1 MNKELAIIQEWFN
14 ANKLSLNASKTKY
27 SFFHSLS
34 FSDRIPLRLPEL
46 KTNDVVIKREENM
59 KFLGVL
65 LDENLTWRPHIKCI
79 ENKISKNL
87 GILYKARYLL
97 NLQCTKQLYFSF
109 IHTYL
114 NYGSIAWGST
124 NKTKLNVIL
133 RRQKHASRII
143 FFKDKYTHAR
153 PLLKELNALN
163 IYQLNINNI
172 LLFMHRVKNNTIPN
186 IFKQSF
192 KINKNKYNTKA
203 TNTRF
208 YKPLYKV

>member
-1 MNKELAIIQEWFN
+1 MGVPQGSILGPLLFLLYVNDLCRASNVLQPIMFADDTNLFLSSKNIKYLFQTMNKELAIIQEWFN

-87 GILYKARYLL
+87 SILYKAR
-97 NLQCTKQLYFSF
+97 
-109 IHTYL
+109 
-114 NYGSIAWGST
+114 
-124 NKTKLNVIL
+124 IL
-133 RRQKHASRII
+133 
-143 FFKDKYTHAR
+143 T
-153 PLLKELNALN
+153 
-163 IYQLNINNI
+163 
-172 LLFMHRVKNNTIPN
+172 
-186 IFKQSF
+186 
-192 KINKNKYNTKA
+192 
-203 TNTRF
+203 
-208 YKPLYKV
+208 

>member
-1 MNKELAIIQEWFN
+1 MNKELAKIHKWFN
-14 ANKLSLNASKTKY
+14 ANKLSLNVSKTKY

-34 FSDRIPLRLPEL
+34 FSDRIPLRLPVL
-46 KTNDVVIKREENM
+46 KIKDIAIKREENM

-97 NLQCTKQLYFSF
+97 NSQCTKQLYFSF

-114 NYGSIAWGST
+114 NYGNIAWGST

-133 RRQKHASRII
+133 RRQKHASRI
-143 FFKDKYTHAR
+143 
-153 PLLKELNALN
+153 
-163 IYQLNINNI
+163 
-172 LLFMHRVKNNTIPN
+172 N
-186 IFKQSF
+186 IF
-192 KINKNKYNTKA
+192 
-203 TNTRF
+203 
-208 YKPLYKV
+208 